1 MNATNIYKRK
11 TPPLSNGDAKN
22 TTDAPLNNNA
32 NNSIS
37 NNGASFKNSSSS
49 PTTLQINNISVHFP
63 FTPYDVQTK
72 YMKSV
77 LDALRGGQH
86 ALLESPTGTGKTLCL
101 LCSTLAWQQAQKGL
115 LASSKTTADAD
126 TNDND
131 NGGGS
136 SANKTPVIIYASRTH
151 SQLSQ
156 VVREMKNTR
165 YRPRQLSV
173 KVFFTGRIHYS
184 LSLTFSLSLFISAVL
199 GSREHMC
206 IHPKVNP
213 QASSS
218 SSSSSSSSNKNK
230 PPPTSTDVNH
240 SCNKLNKDR
249 KCIYRNTLEEHGP
262 NYHPPCSER
271 KAGDENTQ
279 PIRDLEDLV
288 SAGKQ
293 QRICP
298 FYYTRG
304 LLSQAEIIFV
314 PYNYL
319 FDRDARE

>member
-1 MNATNIYKRK
+1 
-11 TPPLSNGDAKN
+11 
-22 TTDAPLNNNA
+22 
-32 NNSIS
+32 
-37 NNGASFKNSSSS
+37 
-49 PTTLQINNISVHFP
+49 
-63 FTPYDVQTK
+63 
-72 YMKSV
+72 
-77 LDALRGGQH
+77 
-86 ALLESPTGTGKTLCL
+86 
-101 LCSTLAWQQAQKGL
+101 
-115 LASSKTTADAD
+115 
-126 TNDND
+126 
-131 NGGGS
+131 
-136 SANKTPVIIYASRTH
+136 
-151 SQLSQ
+151 
-156 VVREMKNTR
+156 
-165 YRPRQLSV
+165 
-173 KVFFTGRIHYS
+173 
-184 LSLTFSLSLFISAVL
+184 
-199 GSREHMC
+199 MC

-218 SSSSSSSSNKNK
+218 STNKNNNNK

-249 KCIYRNTLEEHGP
+249 KCLYRNTLEEHGP

-319 FDRDARE
+319 FDRDARESTLAEVDFANSILIFDEAHNLEEFASESSSFDLSSGDVAGCVSEVQRALQYLQLNPDHTPEGGSGGSNKLQDNMLRLKSIFLKLEQFLLEGLSSRTANKAPPSGESSHAGEFIFEILRDGAGITHANFGIFNAFVRQVQDLIMEFKGSGNSSSTPKLDHFGELHFLC

>member
-1 MNATNIYKRK
+1 
-11 TPPLSNGDAKN
+11 
-22 TTDAPLNNNA
+22 
-32 NNSIS
+32 
-37 NNGASFKNSSSS
+37 
-49 PTTLQINNISVHFP
+49 
-63 FTPYDVQTK
+63 
-72 YMKSV
+72 
-77 LDALRGGQH
+77 
-86 ALLESPTGTGKTLCL
+86 
-101 LCSTLAWQQAQKGL
+101 
-115 LASSKTTADAD
+115 
-126 TNDND
+126 
-131 NGGGS
+131 
-136 SANKTPVIIYASRTH
+136 
-151 SQLSQ
+151 
-156 VVREMKNTR
+156 
-165 YRPRQLSV
+165 
-173 KVFFTGRIHYS
+173 
-184 LSLTFSLSLFISAVL
+184 
-199 GSREHMC
+199 MC

-213 QASSS
+213 QA
-218 SSSSSSSSNKNK
+218 SSSSSSNKNK

-249 KCIYRNTLEEHGP
+249 KCLYRNTLEEHGP

-319 FDRDARE
+319 FDRDARESTLAEVDFANSILIFDEAHNLEEFASESSSFDLSSGDVAGCVSEVQRALQYLQLNPDHTPEGGSGGSNKLQDNMLRLKSIFLKLEQFLLEGLSSRTANKAPPSGESSHAGEFIFEILRDGAGITHANFGIFNAFVRQVQDLIMEFKGSGNSSSTPKLDHFGEFYIIYVDV

>member
-1 MNATNIYKRK
+1 M
-11 TPPLSNGDAKN
+11 
-22 TTDAPLNNNA
+22 
-32 NNSIS
+32 
-37 NNGASFKNSSSS
+37 
-49 PTTLQINNISVHFP
+49 
-63 FTPYDVQTK
+63 
-72 YMKSV
+72 
-77 LDALRGGQH
+77 
-86 ALLESPTGTGKTLCL
+86 
-101 LCSTLAWQQAQKGL
+101 AWQQAQKGL
-115 LASSKTTADAD
+115 LASSKTTADTDTTIA
-126 TNDND
+126 TNDN
-131 NGGGS
+131 GS
-136 SANKTPVIIYASRTH
+136 SSNKTPVIIYASRTH

-184 LSLTFSLSLFISAVL
+184 LSLTFSLTLFISAVL

-218 SSSSSSSSNKNK
+218 STNKNNNNK

-319 FDRDARE
+319 FDRDARESTLAEVDFANSILIFDEAHNLEEFASESSSFDLSSGDVAGCVSEVQRALQYLQLNPDHTPEGGSGGSNKLQDNMLRLKSIFLKLLLIL